1 MNEELPLKNYAHIGD
16 SVFIRQT
23 FYKDKKM
30 KEYKVFLYSE
40 NVFSSIFFNGGKV
53 NPLRLT
59 EALNA
64 QAEEGWEVKTMEK
77 ENRRTLLFFTRE
89 TLVFILE
96 RDRK

>member
-1 MNEELPLKNYAHIGD
+1 
-16 SVFIRQT
+16 
-23 FYKDKKM
+23 M

-59 EALNA
+59 EALNE

-96 RDRK
+96 RNRK

>member
-1 MNEELPLKNYAHIGD
+1 
-16 SVFIRQT
+16 
-23 FYKDKKM
+23 M

-59 EALNA
+59 EALNE